1 MATKEKLFTEI
12 FRGKKLEDLIL
23 PSRIRTELEKGLIT
37 HTFLY
42 GPAGTGK
49 TTIARILTE
58 GYDVLKLN
66 GSSEN
71 GIDVIR
77 NQVVDFAS
85 TMSLTGGSEQ
95 LKVVF
100 IDEADGLTENAWDAL
115 RETLE
120 RYHESVRYICT
131 CNKFNKIPEPIKS
144 RFNCIP
150 VYPITKEEE
159 QEVFGSVCAYVGRI
173 LSAGAIGISYDDE
186 TLQAFV
192 KNNFPDMR
200 SILNSI
206 QSLRAQGVKVLNRDS
221 VVKSFECGDLLN
233 MIFVGSDPVENYRL
247 IMTNYASYP
256 DDVMM
261 TISKTFIDFLRT
273 NYPQFIHKIPHL
285 IVAIAEHMA
294 QLNTA
299 PDKVLVML
307 SCCYKLQLIIR
318 D

>member
-1 MATKEKLFTEI
+1 MAVSKKLFTEL
-12 FRGKKLEDLIL
+12 FRAKRLDQLIL
-23 PSRIRTELEKGLIT
+23 PSRIRTELEKGLVT

-85 TMSLTGGSEQ
+85 TMSLMGGSEK
-95 LKVVF
+95 LKVIF

-150 VYPITKEEE
+150 VYPVTVAEE
-159 QEVFGSVCAYVGRI
+159 QEVIGYICEYVRKILKGVNVTCAN
-173 LSAGAIGISYDDE
+173 DE
-186 TLQAFV
+186 VLFAFV
-192 KNNFPDMR
+192 KNHFPDMR
-200 SILNSI
+200 TILNSI
-206 QSLRAQGVKVLNRDS
+206 QSLYVQGVTELNTDS
-221 VVKSFECGDLLN
+221 IIKTFECADLFN
-233 MIFVGSDPVENYRL
+233 MIVTGNDPVENYKL
-247 IMTNYASYP
+247 VMGNYSSYP

-261 TISKTFIDFLRT
+261 TLSKTFIDFIRT
-273 NYPQFIHKIPHL
+273 NYPQYNAKIPHL
-285 IVAIAEHMA
+285 IVAIAEYMA
-294 QLNTA
+294 QLPTA

-307 SCCYKLQLIIR
+307 ACCFKLQLILR
-318 D
+318 N

>member
-1 MATKEKLFTEI
+1 MATKEKLFTEL
-12 FRGKKLEDLIL
+12 FRGKKLDDLYL
-23 PSRIRTELEKGLIT
+23 PSRIRTELEKGLVT

-49 TTIARILTE
+49 TTIARILTD
-58 GYDVLKLN
+58 GYEVLKLN

-95 LKVVF
+95 LKVIF

-159 QEVFGSVCAYVGRI
+159 QEVIGEVCGYVGRI
-173 LSAGAIGISYDDE
+173 LTAIKVSFDNE
-186 TLQAFV
+186 TLYAFV
-192 KNNFPDMR
+192 KNSFPDMR
-200 SILNSI
+200 TILNNL
-206 QSLRAQGVKVLNRDS
+206 QSLKTQGATVLDKDS
-221 VVKSFECGDLLN
+221 IIKSFECGDLFN
-233 MIFVGSDPVENYRL
+233 MIVTGNDPIENYKL
-247 IMTNYASYP
+247 IMSNYASYP
-256 DDVMM
+256 DDVML
-261 TISKTFIDFLRT
+261 TISRTFVEFIKS
-273 NYPQFIHKIPHL
+273 NYPQFIHKVPHV
-285 IVAIAEHMA
+285 IVAIAEYMS
-294 QLNTA
+294 QLPTA

-307 SCCYKLQLIIR
+307 ACCYKLQLIIR

>member
-1 MATKEKLFTEI
+1 MAVSQKLFTEL
-12 FRGKKLEDLIL
+12 FRAKKLEQLIL
-23 PSRIRTELEKGLIT
+23 PARIRTELEKGLIT

-49 TTIARILTE
+49 TTIAKILTE
-58 GYDVLKLN
+58 GYEVLKLN

-85 TMSLTGGSEQ
+85 TMSLMGGSEK
-95 LKVVF
+95 LKVIF

-150 VYPITKEEE
+150 VYPVTVAEE
-159 QEVFGSVCAYVGRI
+159 QEVIGYICEYVRKI
-173 LSAGAIGISYDDE
+173 LNGVNVACTNDDV
-186 TLQAFV
+186 LYAFV
-192 KNNFPDMR
+192 KNHFPDMR
-200 SILNSI
+200 TILNSI
-206 QSLRAQGVKVLNRDS
+206 QSLYVQGVTELNADS
-221 VVKSFECGDLLN
+221 IIKSFECADLFN
-233 MIFVGSDPVENYRL
+233 MIVTGSDPVENYKL
-247 IMTNYASYP
+247 VMNNYSSYP

-261 TISKTFIDFLRT
+261 TLSKTFIDFLRT
-273 NYPQFIHKIPHL
+273 TYPQYNAKIPHL
-285 IVAIAEHMA
+285 IVAIAEYMA
-294 QLNTA
+294 QLPTA

-307 SCCYKLQLIIR
+307 ACCFKLQLILR
-318 D
+318 N

>member
-1 MATKEKLFTEI
+1 MATKEKLFTEL
-12 FRGKKLEDLIL
+12 FRGKKLDDLYL
-23 PSRIRTELEKGLIT
+23 PSRIRTELEKGLVT

-58 GYDVLKLN
+58 GYEVLKLN

-95 LKVVF
+95 LKVIF

-150 VYPITKEEE
+150 VYPITKEEA
-159 QEVFGSVCAYVGRI
+159 QEVIGEVCGYVGRI
-173 LSAGAIGISYDDE
+173 LNAIKVSFDNE
-186 TLQAFV
+186 TLYAFV
-192 KNNFPDMR
+192 KNSFPDMR
-200 SILNSI
+200 TILNNL
-206 QSLRAQGVKVLNRDS
+206 QSLKTQGATVLDKDS
-221 VVKSFECGDLLN
+221 IIKSFECGDLFN
-233 MIFVGSDPVENYRL
+233 MIITSNDPIENYKL
-247 IMTNYASYP
+247 IMTNYSSYP
-256 DDVMM
+256 DDVML
-261 TISKTFIDFLRT
+261 TLSKTFVEFIRT
-273 NYPQFIHKIPHL
+273 NYPQFTHKVPHI
-285 IVAIAEHMA
+285 IVAIAEYMA
-294 QLNTA
+294 QLPTA

-307 SCCYKLQLIIR
+307 ACCYKLQLIIR

>member
-1 MATKEKLFTEI
+1 MAVSQKLFTEL
-12 FRGKKLEDLIL
+12 FRAKKLEELIL
-23 PSRIRTELEKGLIT
+23 PSRIKTELEKGLVT

-58 GYDVLKLN
+58 GYEVLRLN

-85 TMSLTGGSEQ
+85 TMSLMGGSEK
-95 LKVVF
+95 LKVIF

-150 VYPITKEEE
+150 VYPVTVAEE
-159 QEVFGSVCAYVGRI
+159 QEVIGYVCEYVRRI
-173 LSAGAIGISYDDE
+173 LNGVNVSCNNDE
-186 TLQAFV
+186 VLYGFV
-192 KNNFPDMR
+192 KNHFPDMR
-200 SILNSI
+200 TILNAI
-206 QSLRAQGVKVLNRDS
+206 QSLYIQGVTELNADS
-221 VVKSFECGDLLN
+221 IIKTFECADLFN
-233 MIFVGSDPVENYRL
+233 MIVTGNDPVENYKL
-247 IMTNYASYP
+247 VMTNYSSYP

-261 TISKTFIDFLRT
+261 TLSKTFIDFIRT
-273 NYPQFIHKIPHL
+273 NYSQFNAKIPHL
-285 IVAIAEHMA
+285 IVAIAEYMA
-294 QLNTA
+294 QLPTA

-307 SCCYKLQLIIR
+307 ACCFKLQLILR
-318 D
+318 N

>member
-1 MATKEKLFTEI
+1 MAVSQKLFTEL
-12 FRGKKLEDLIL
+12 FRAKSLDQLII
-23 PSRIRTELEKGLIT
+23 PSRIRTELEKGLVT

-58 GYDVLKLN
+58 GYEVLKLN

-85 TMSLTGGSEQ
+85 TMSLMGGSEK
-95 LKVVF
+95 LKVIF

-120 RYHESVRYICT
+120 RYHETVRYICT

-150 VYPITKEEE
+150 VYPVTAAEE
-159 QEVFGSVCAYVGRI
+159 QEVFGQICAYVGQI
-173 LSAGAIGISYDDE
+173 LSSRHINISYDNE
-186 TLQAFV
+186 TLYTFV
-192 KNNFPDMR
+192 KNSFPDMR
-200 SILNSI
+200 TILNNI
-206 QSLRAQGVKVLNRDS
+206 QSLKTQGATVLDKDS
-221 VVKSFECGDLLN
+221 IIKTFECADLFN
-233 MIFVGSDPVENYRL
+233 MIVTGNDPIENYKL
-247 IMTNYASYP
+247 VMTNYSSYP

-261 TISKTFIDFLRT
+261 TISKTFVDFLRT
-273 NYPQFIHKIPHL
+273 NYPQFAPKIPHI
-285 IVAIAEHMA
+285 IVAIAEYMA
-294 QLNTA
+294 QLPTA

-307 SCCYKLQLIIR
+307 ACCYKLQLIMR
-318 D
+318 N

>member
-1 MATKEKLFTEI
+1 MAVSQKLFTEL
-12 FRGKKLEDLIL
+12 FRAKRLEELIL
-23 PSRIRTELEKGLIT
+23 PSRIKTELEKGLVT

-58 GYDVLKLN
+58 GYEVLRLN

-85 TMSLTGGSEQ
+85 TMSLMGGSEK
-95 LKVVF
+95 LKVIF

-150 VYPITKEEE
+150 VYPVTVAEE
-159 QEVFGSVCAYVGRI
+159 QEVIGYVCEYVRRI
-173 LSAGAIGISYDDE
+173 L
-186 TLQAFV
+186 
-192 KNNFPDMR
+192 KR
-200 SILNSI
+200 
-206 QSLRAQGVKVLNRDS
+206 
-221 VVKSFECGDLLN
+221 
-233 MIFVGSDPVENYRL
+233 
-247 IMTNYASYP
+247 
-256 DDVMM
+256 
-261 TISKTFIDFLRT
+261 
-273 NYPQFIHKIPHL
+273 
-285 IVAIAEHMA
+285 
-294 QLNTA
+294 
-299 PDKVLVML
+299 
-307 SCCYKLQLIIR
+307 
-318 D
+318 

>member
-1 MATKEKLFTEI
+1 MAVSQKLFTEL
-12 FRGKKLEDLIL
+12 FRAKRLEELIL
-23 PSRIRTELEKGLIT
+23 PSRIKTELEKGLVT

-58 GYDVLKLN
+58 GYEVLRLN

-85 TMSLTGGSEQ
+85 TMSLMGGSEK
-95 LKVVF
+95 LKVIF

-150 VYPITKEEE
+150 VYPVTVAEE
-159 QEVFGSVCAYVGRI
+159 QEVIGYVCEYVRRI
-173 LSAGAIGISYDDE
+173 LNGVNVSCNNDE
-186 TLQAFV
+186 VLYGFV
-192 KNNFPDMR
+192 KNHFPDMR
-200 SILNSI
+200 TILNAI
-206 QSLRAQGVKVLNRDS
+206 QSLYIQGVTELNADS
-221 VVKSFECGDLLN
+221 IIKTFECADLFN
-233 MIFVGSDPVENYRL
+233 MIVTGNDPVENYKL
-247 IMTNYASYP
+247 VMTNYSSYP

-261 TISKTFIDFLRT
+261 TLSKTFIDFIRT
-273 NYPQFIHKIPHL
+273 NYSQFNAKIPHL
-285 IVAIAEHMA
+285 IVAIAEYMA
-294 QLNTA
+294 QLPTA

-307 SCCYKLQLIIR
+307 ACCFKLQLILR
-318 D
+318 N